1 MDEIGRHTAVNRAS
15 WDAIA
20 GHRPPPPAEF
30 FTSGGSTLDAIE
42 TDLLPDVTGRSLL
55 HLACANGTDSL
66 SWAARGAQVTGVDIS
81 SVGIAVARESASRA
95 GIAATFLVADM
106 FDLPAELGAFDI
118 VYASW
123 GVVCWVPDLDEW
135 MRIVTTHLK
144 PGGTFALFEHH
155 PLWEILGVR
164 GPATVE
170 VTTDYFGRTRP
181 TPAPLDQSKRPTGST
196 PATAF
201 RSFLWPIGDV
211 VTAVLRAGLVLD
223 TLVEQPEPEM
233 WAGLDDAAAARLPA
247 VYAVIARR
255 TPSPG

>member
-1 MDEIGRHTAVNRAS
+1 MDEIRGHTAVNRAS

-20 GHRPPPPAEF
+20 VHRPPAPAEF
-30 FTSGGSTLDAIE
+30 FTSGGSTLDDIE
-42 TDLLPDVTGRSLL
+42 TELLPDVAGRSML
-55 HLACANGTDSL
+55 HLACANGNDSL
-66 SWAARGAQVTGVDIS
+66 SWAARGARVTGVDIS
-81 SVGIAVARESASRA
+81 AVAVGIARDLASQTGLTARF
-95 GIAATFLVADM
+95 TVADM
-106 FDLPAELGAFDI
+106 FDLPADLGLSDV

-123 GVVCWVPDLDEW
+123 GVVCWVPDLDRW
-135 MRIVTTHLK
+135 LRVVASHLK

-164 GPATVE
+164 GPANVE
-170 VTTDYFGRTRP
+170 VTADYFGRTHP
-181 TPAPLDQSKRPTGST
+181 ADAPLDQPKRPAGST
-196 PATAF
+196 PATEF

-223 TLVEQPEPEM
+223 TVVEQPVPEM

-255 TPSPG
+255 P